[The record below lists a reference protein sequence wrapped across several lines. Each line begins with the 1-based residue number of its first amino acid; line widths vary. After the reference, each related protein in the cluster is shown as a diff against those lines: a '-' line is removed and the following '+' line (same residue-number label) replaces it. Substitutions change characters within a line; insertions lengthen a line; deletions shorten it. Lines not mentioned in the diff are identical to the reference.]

1 MRPIRVSTNN
11 PATLT
16 DRCLVSSVMM
26 QLLTV
31 QCCMIMLLSMC
42 YSCNT
47 SVDLQC
53 YNVVIMFIMLQVVWI
68 NNNSGCTVIQ
78 SVYTS

>member
-1 MRPIRVSTNN
+1 M
-11 PATLT
+11 
-16 DRCLVSSVMM
+16 MM
-26 QLLTV
+26 QLLAV

-42 YSCNT
+42 YFCNT

-68 NNNSGCTVIQ
+68 NKNSGCAVIR